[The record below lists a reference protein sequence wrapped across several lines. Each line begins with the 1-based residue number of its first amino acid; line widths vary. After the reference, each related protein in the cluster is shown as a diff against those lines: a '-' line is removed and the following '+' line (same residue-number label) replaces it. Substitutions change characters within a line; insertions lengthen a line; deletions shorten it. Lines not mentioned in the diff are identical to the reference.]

1 MKILNEET
9 LVKIV
14 LTKIYISDQKKDG
27 TKFVDKNNK
36 PFKRVAI
43 QTDSHGETWLS
54 SFSFR
59 DSDEMREWKEGQEVQ
74 ILISKRDDFW
84 NFRIPTK
91 ADLLEERVTKLEEAV
106 FDSKD
111 TPLPIPPL
119 GSIDSLVD
127 GTPPDYPF

>member
-43 QTDSHGETWLS
+43 QTNSHGEAWLS

-91 ADLLEERVTKLEEAV
+91 GDLLEERVTKLEEAV

>member
-14 LTKIYISDQKKDG
+14 LTKIYISDEKKDG
-27 TKFVDKNNK
+27 TKFIDKNGK

-43 QTDSHGETWLS
+43 QTDSHGDTWLS

-91 ADLLEERVTKLEEAV
+91 GDLLEERVTKLEEAV

-111 TPLPIPPL
+111 TST

>member
-14 LTKIYISDQKKDG
+14 LTKIYISDEKKDG
-27 TKFVDKNNK
+27 TKFIDKNGK

-111 TPLPIPPL
+111 TST

>member
-14 LTKIYISDQKKDG
+14 LTKIYISDEKKDG
-27 TKFVDKNNK
+27 TKFIDKNGK

-43 QTDSHGETWLS
+43 QTNSHGETWLS

-59 DSDEMREWKEGQEVQ
+59 DTDEMREWKEGQEVQ

>member
-14 LTKIYISDQKKDG
+14 LTKIYISGEKKDG
-27 TKFVDKNNK
+27 TKFIDKNGK

-91 ADLLEERVTKLEEAV
+91 GDLLEERVTKLEEAV

>member
-9 LVKIV
+9 LVKVV
-14 LTKIYISDQKKDG
+14 LTKVYISDQKKDG
-27 TKFVDKNNK
+27 TAYIDKNNK

-43 QTDSHGETWLS
+43 QTNSHGDTWLS

-59 DSDEMREWKEGQEVQ
+59 DSDEMREWKEGLEVQ

-111 TPLPIPPL
+111 TSTPPL

-127 GTPPDYPF
+127 GTQPAYPF

>member
-1 MKILNEET
+1 M
-9 LVKIV
+9 KIV

-91 ADLLEERVTKLEEAV
+91 GDLLEERVTKLEEAV

>member
-43 QTDSHGETWLS
+43 QTNSHGETWLS

-91 ADLLEERVTKLEEAV
+91 GDLLEERVTKLEEAV

>member
-43 QTDSHGETWLS
+43 QTNSHGETWLS

>member
-74 ILISKRDDFW
+74 ILISKKDDFW
-84 NFRIPTK
+84 NFREPRK
-91 ADLLEERVTKLEEAV
+91 MDLLEERVTKLEEAV

-111 TPLPIPPL
+111 TST

>member
-91 ADLLEERVTKLEEAV
+91 GDLLEERVTKLEEAV